1 MKTLKKFTQNSG
13 QWLWLSR
20 QSSASNTEVRSSK
33 LNFLESFQ
41 NLANTNI
48 SSKITQTSFWDGVEC
63 GGSYFFNNL
72 TKPGIFLLFLSFFSI
87 QIWLFK
93 SLDGLLGFRTR
104 DPRMVGG
111 DWAMMCLIFEAYC
124 VRNKFG
130 QTFRPDRGLLHHLK
144 LHEKFVLGWLVR
156 LVMSWTTLS
165 LVQTTAI
172 LLRPASR
179 RVRCNYLE
187 KFPNNC
193 NALY

>member
-1 MKTLKKFTQNSG
+1 MAQSAEQRFQHRGPQFEIKFLGIISETRKYKYFKQNHSDFFLR
-13 QWLWLSR
+13 WSR
-20 QSSASNTEVRSSK
+20 M
-33 LNFLESFQ
+33 
-41 NLANTNI
+41 
-48 SSKITQTSFWDGVEC
+48 W
-63 GGSYFFNNL
+63 GSYFFNNL

-156 LVMSWTTLS
+156 LVITVW
-165 LVQTTAI
+165 
-172 LLRPASR
+172 P
-179 RVRCNYLE
+179 E
-187 KFPNNC
+187 KNRQKSIKVAQKWFH
-193 NALY
+193 